1 MGYKL
6 ERGREEVNS
15 DGRRKETHR
24 NKQSRALLMHYP
36 GEGAPSSCQIF
47 LYIFRF
53 IPTEEMDLPSYQ
65 SLILLNVQII
75 KLKYSLS
82 DAMFLTTQNP

>member
-1 MGYKL
+1 MGE
-6 ERGREEVNS
+6 ER
-15 DGRRKETHR
+15 RRTET
-24 NKQSRALLMHYP
+24 SRAGPY
-36 GEGAPSSCQIF
+36 SCTIQGKVPHQAARFSCIF
-47 LYIFRF
+47 LGLFLLR
-53 IPTEEMDLPSYQ
+53 EMDLPSYQ